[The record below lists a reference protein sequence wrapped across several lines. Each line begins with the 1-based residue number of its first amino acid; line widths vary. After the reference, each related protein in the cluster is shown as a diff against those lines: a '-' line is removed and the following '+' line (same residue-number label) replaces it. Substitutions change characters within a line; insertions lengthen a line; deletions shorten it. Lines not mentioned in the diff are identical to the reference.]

1 MPMKSCFSIT
11 LLFGISIAFWRSSYP
26 LSSWGVLSLIPI
38 FLFVFLGTFRN
49 SLDRRR
55 SVIFSTLRTD
65 SSLLGLLT
73 GTLISALAAFFV
85 STLSLSTV
93 AVHALLASPIQ
104 ITALLVIVAASTL
117 IYSSLADKFKI
128 HIRPL
133 ALSWFSAATTVFLV
147 SILFFVP
154 YAFVE
159 WSAVERPGFIRLGF
173 DEAMSEALGQL
184 PRRGDMLNQAI
195 SAFQLVDSSKLW
207 LASRFQ
213 GTMAPGALFAAHS
226 ALICIVASTS
236 AVGAASFYRHQ
247 IEKRAWRQPDSA
259 EGKKLTDDKEQ
270 NNGTQQAQKEDRQR
284 KLFAR
289 SFWGTIIFLAVASLG
304 LVAIGLLRSDQS
316 TGDLRE
322 EPQPVH
328 GEAAVQAVEIEPN
341 TLQAVFERAA
351 SIARAE
357 TSDAIDPLLDELYEP
372 VYGGVTSYADFHYTV
387 LGEYTEL
394 VGAALGT
401 AADAIE
407 DRLYDGFDG
416 RLERVANT
424 LDARF
429 ADEFRTALMQ
439 KLQAEIPSELSGVPL
454 APITQ
459 RAIEDALARVRVT
472 VPVGTVMATVGGA
485 AAIKAVSAAIAA
497 KVATKVAAKA
507 AGKGV
512 AKGTGIL
519 GGAGLGALGGSW
531 AGPVGA
537 AVGGAIGATVAW
549 FAVDAAVITID
560 EYFSREDF
568 EADLRVMIDEHRS
581 VVRGH
586 LTNALERKSEDMQ
599 KFTLKELSSE

>member
-1 MPMKSCFSIT
+1 M
-11 LLFGISIAFWRSSYP
+11 
-26 LSSWGVLSLIPI
+26 
-38 FLFVFLGTFRN
+38 
-49 SLDRRR
+49 
-55 SVIFSTLRTD
+55 
-65 SSLLGLLT
+65 
-73 GTLISALAAFFV
+73 
-85 STLSLSTV
+85 
-93 AVHALLASPIQ
+93 
-104 ITALLVIVAASTL
+104 
-117 IYSSLADKFKI
+117 
-128 HIRPL
+128 
-133 ALSWFSAATTVFLV
+133 
-147 SILFFVP
+147 
-154 YAFVE
+154 
-159 WSAVERPGFIRLGF
+159 
-173 DEAMSEALGQL
+173 
-184 PRRGDMLNQAI
+184 
-195 SAFQLVDSSKLW
+195 
-207 LASRFQ
+207 
-213 GTMAPGALFAAHS
+213 
-226 ALICIVASTS
+226 
-236 AVGAASFYRHQ
+236 
-247 IEKRAWRQPDSA
+247 
-259 EGKKLTDDKEQ
+259 TDDKEQ
-270 NNGTQQAQKEDRQR
+270 NNGKQQAQKEDRQR

-289 SFWGTIIFLAVASLG
+289 LFWGTIIFLAVASLS
-304 LVAIGLLRSDQS
+304 LVTIGLLRSDQS

-322 EPQPVH
+322 EPQPAH
-328 GEAAVQAVEIEPN
+328 GEPAVQEVEIEPN

-357 TSDAIDPLLDELYEP
+357 TSDAIDPLLDELYKP

-407 DRLYDGFDG
+407 DRLYDGFDD
-416 RLERVANT
+416 RLERVTNT

-439 KLQAEIPSELSGVPL
+439 KLQAEIPSELSDVPF

-537 AVGGAIGATVAW
+537 AVGGAIGGAVAW

-599 KFTLKELSSE
+599 SFTLKELSSE